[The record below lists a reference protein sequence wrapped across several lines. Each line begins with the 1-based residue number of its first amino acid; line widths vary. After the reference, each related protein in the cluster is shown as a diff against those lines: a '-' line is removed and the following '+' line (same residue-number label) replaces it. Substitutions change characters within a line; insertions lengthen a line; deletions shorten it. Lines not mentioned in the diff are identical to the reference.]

1 MVINNL
7 LENYG
12 IHTFND
18 NVMKE
23 RIPEVTYKEFHK
35 ALEQGE
41 PLSKEIASIIAEAMK
56 NWAIEKGATHFTHWF
71 SPLTGYTAGKHDSFL
86 ELKDDTPIL
95 EFSGKLLRKGESDA
109 SSFPSGGLR
118 ATFEARGY
126 TAWDCTSPAF
136 VRNGSLYIPTLFCSY
151 TGEALDNKTPLLK
164 SCDALNKEALRLL
177 PLIGMKDVT
186 SVTSFVGSEQ
196 EYFLVPEE
204 YYQKRLDLKFTGR
217 TIFGASAPKGQEL
230 DDHYYG
236 SIKPNVAEFMKELDH
251 ELWKFGIP
259 SKTKHNEAAP
269 CQHEIACIYRSVNTT
284 TDNNH
289 LLMELMQ
296 EIAKKH
302 GLVCLLH
309 EKPFAGINGSGKH
322 NNWSVVT
329 NTGVNLFKPGSD
341 PINNLPFLATLA
353 CVVKGVDEYADLL
366 RLSIAC
372 TGNDH
377 RLGGNEAPPAIISM
391 FLGQD
396 LDQVIDA
403 IIENKT
409 LNVVKNRFQT
419 GVSVIPDFAKDNTDR
434 NRTSPFA
441 FTGNKFE
448 FRGVG
453 SSQSIAIANTMLNSI
468 LAIEMKKMANAIES
482 GKNVLD
488 VIKEFFGNHKR
499 IIFNGDGYSHE
510 WEEEAIKRGL
520 PHRKNTVSA
529 IECLKDKKMTEV
541 LTSLSVLSE
550 NEIASRY
557 EILLENYA
565 KKIQVE
571 ALTAV
576 KMVKNQIYPS
586 AVKYLSSISD
596 AALKLKE
603 CGVAAA
609 YLIGDVEE
617 LSGLIKEMKIK
628 TYDLEMVIK
637 KAQEYKNDVENAA
650 TIWQTEVIKTMNELR
665 EIVDNIETKVD
676 SEYWPMPTYMDL
688 LFKN

>member
-23 RIPEVTYKEFHK
+23 RIPVVTYKEFHK

-177 PLIGMKDVT
+177 PLLGMKDVT

-236 SIKPNVAEFMKELDH
+236 SIKPNVAEFMKELDN

-329 NTGVNLFKPGSD
+329 STGVNLFKPGSD

-366 RLSIAC
+366 GL
-372 TGNDH
+372 N
-377 RLGGNEAPPAIISM
+377 L
-391 FLGQD
+391 D
-396 LDQVIDA
+396 L
-403 IIENKT
+403 KT
-409 LNVVKNRFQT
+409 
-419 GVSVIPDFAKDNTDR
+419 
-434 NRTSPFA
+434 
-441 FTGNKFE
+441 
-448 FRGVG
+448 
-453 SSQSIAIANTMLNSI
+453 
-468 LAIEMKKMANAIES
+468 
-482 GKNVLD
+482 
-488 VIKEFFGNHKR
+488 
-499 IIFNGDGYSHE
+499 
-510 WEEEAIKRGL
+510 
-520 PHRKNTVSA
+520 
-529 IECLKDKKMTEV
+529 
-541 LTSLSVLSE
+541 
-550 NEIASRY
+550 
-557 EILLENYA
+557 
-565 KKIQVE
+565 
-571 ALTAV
+571 
-576 KMVKNQIYPS
+576 
-586 AVKYLSSISD
+586 
-596 AALKLKE
+596 
-603 CGVAAA
+603 
-609 YLIGDVEE
+609 
-617 LSGLIKEMKIK
+617 
-628 TYDLEMVIK
+628 
-637 KAQEYKNDVENAA
+637 
-650 TIWQTEVIKTMNELR
+650 
-665 EIVDNIETKVD
+665 
-676 SEYWPMPTYMDL
+676 
-688 LFKN
+688 